1 MMTEPRAGSCL
12 CGEVTYRLNGPL
24 RPVIVCHCGQC
35 RKMSGHFTG
44 ATQSL
49 AVDIEISGASLKWFR
64 SSDVAER
71 GFCGTCGSTLFW
83 RRFGA
88 SHISIFAGSLDGET
102 GLRAAG
108 QIHVEAKG
116 DYYDLPDLP
125 VMDQSA
131 LK

>member
-1 MMTEPRAGSCL
+1 MTEPRTGSCL
-12 CGEVTYRLNGPL
+12 CGQITYTLNGPL
-24 RPVIVCHCGQC
+24 RPVIVCHCTQC
-35 RKMSGHFTG
+35 RKMSGHFIG

-49 AVDIEISGASLKWFR
+49 ASDMEIRGESLKWFG
-64 SSDVAER
+64 SSDAAER

-83 RRFGA
+83 RRFGNP
-88 SHISIFAGSLDGET
+88 HISIFAGSLNGDT
-102 GLRAAG
+102 GLRTEG

-125 VMDQSA
+125 VMDQEE

>member
-1 MMTEPRAGSCL
+1 MAKPLAGSCL

-24 RPVIVCHCGQC
+24 RPVIVCHCIQC

-49 AVDIEISGASLKWFR
+49 AADMEIHGASLKWYR

-83 RRFGA
+83 RRFGNP
-88 SHISIFAGSLDGET
+88 HVSIFAGTLDGET
-102 GLRAAG
+102 GLKEAG
-108 QIHVEAKG
+108 QIHVGTKG
-116 DYYDLPDLP
+116 DYYDLPDVP
-125 VMDQSA
+125 VMEQDE

>member
-1 MMTEPRAGSCL
+1 MTEPRTGSCL
-12 CGEVTYRLNGPL
+12 CGQITYTLNGPL
-24 RPVIVCHCGQC
+24 RPVIVCHCTQC
-35 RKMSGHFTG
+35 RKMSGHFIG

-49 AVDIEISGASLKWFR
+49 ASDMEIREESLKWSG
-64 SSDVAER
+64 SSDAAER

-83 RRFGA
+83 RRFGNP
-88 SHISIFAGSLDGET
+88 HISIFAGSLKGDT
-102 GLRAAG
+102 GLRTEG

-125 VMDQSA
+125 VMDQEE

>member
-1 MMTEPRAGSCL
+1 MAEPRAGSCL

-24 RPVIVCHCGQC
+24 RPVIVCHCTQC

-49 AVDIEISGASLKWFR
+49 ATNMEITGESLKWFR

-71 GFCGTCGSTLFW
+71 GFCGTCGATLFW
-83 RRFGA
+83 RRFGNL
-88 SHISIFAGSLDGET
+88 HVSIYAGTLDGET
-102 GLRAAG
+102 GLREAG

-125 VMDQSA
+125 VMDQAA